1 MSELRGNAYAEGLE
15 HHSGKGLELDLRDV
29 LATALMAKTYEQRT
43 ANLIAAHQAS
53 NLIVNDADRLEIERE
68 ILHRLGVRDD
78 A

>member
-1 MSELRGNAYAEGLE
+1 MKGNPHFADHLIGSPDDRSVPVMVAT
-15 HHSGKGLELDLRDV
+15 
-29 LATALMAKTYEQRT
+29 LAYEQRT

>member
-1 MSELRGNAYAEGLE
+1 MKGNPYLTDHLLG
-15 HHSGKGLELDLRDV
+15 SPDDRV
-29 LATALMAKTYEQRT
+29 SVTLAALAYEQRT

-53 NLIVNDADRLEIERE
+53 NLIVNDADRLEVERM